1 LAAARD
7 FTLVNH
13 IVNKCLPGVSSVAL
27 QTRLPNPTPTN
38 TSEGEHVGTSE
49 HYILTAVESP
59 QGENLTLNRLPTLV
73 RVPARVDR
81 WMGRLLEAIRRTL
94 AVQTR
99 EVSKLRVL
107 CLTKISR
114 LRFVPLIFEKGRK

>member
-1 LAAARD
+1 
-7 FTLVNH
+7 
-13 IVNKCLPGVSSVAL
+13 
-27 QTRLPNPTPTN
+27 
-38 TSEGEHVGTSE
+38 VGTSE
-49 HYILTAVESP
+49 HYILTAVEGP

-99 EVSKLRVL
+99 DVSKIEKL
-107 CLTKISR
+107 CLTNTSR
-114 LRFVPLIFEKGRK
+114 VKFFPLVF